1 MGPLGPTRPPPLVE
15 SLYSSDLGHDIVRDF
30 LVPALSEAVQYR
42 RITGDFSSAFLV
54 AAARGL
60 SPFFLNQGRMQ
71 LITNGRFTEH
81 DVEAIKAGTS
91 PEEIVERH
99 LLEEIKRMQGS
110 VTEFEKDHLR
120 ALTWLLR
127 SNRLEMKVS
136 LLRDASGLPL
146 PATNPVGIQHTK
158 VGIIGRSNGDKIAFV
173 GGLNESMRAYKG
185 NAEALTARFSWVDQ
199 DRKTIASCEALFDS
213 LWNNRS
219 PKTMVLPFPEAAKR
233 QLISTYNA
241 ESMPDLTKY
250 TEAPAAPSAPNLWQ
264 HQDQAVETFLQK
276 RAGILE
282 MATGTGKT
290 RTALRISNE
299 LIEASLIKGIV
310 IAASGNDLLDQWY
323 REILRA
329 FGAAQVVIFRDHESH
344 RQSRNFLSYKGTLPP
359 VLIISYENLCDLV
372 EMDRAE
378 LLASSLLICDEVHN
392 LGAERK
398 LERLQGKLSRFPW
411 RLGLSATPERM
422 FDSKGTTFILSEI
435 GPVVFKFGLEDAIER
450 GILCEFEYVPL
461 LYNLSDADKEKLREV
476 HARFAALREEFPGT
490 PMDGLY
496 VQLAKVRKESLEKLP
511 AFARHLKKTPQ
522 VLDRAIIFVETMEYG
537 NEVQHIIHN
546 HSVDYHTYYGD
557 DDKDNLQ
564 RFGRGELRTL
574 ITCKRISEGID
585 IKSVRSVILFSADR
599 AKLQTIQRIGRSLR
613 KNPAEPEKRATVL
626 DFVVKEDLEEKK
638 DRNWIP
644 VDRERCEW
652 LNTLSKTRFKG
663 DD

>member
-1 MGPLGPTRPPPLVE
+1 MKRPPSLIE

-30 LVPALSEAVQYR
+30 LVPALSEAVHYK

-60 SPFFLNQGRMQ
+60 SPFFLKDGRMQ

-91 PEEIVERH
+91 PEEIVERQ

-110 VTEFEKDHLR
+110 VSEFEKDHLR

-127 SNRLEMKVS
+127 SGRLEMKVS

-146 PATNPVGIQHTK
+146 PATNPVGVQHTK
-158 VGIIGRSNGDKIAFV
+158 IGIISRSNGDKIAFV

-185 NAEALTARFSWVDQ
+185 NAEALTARFSWVEH
-199 DRKTIASCEALFDS
+199 DRRTIASCEALFDS
-213 LWNNRS
+213 LWTNRS
-219 PKTMVLPFPEAAKR
+219 PKTMVMPFPEAAKR
-233 QLISTYNA
+233 QLISTYTG

-250 TEAPAAPSAPNLWQ
+250 AEAQAAVSSQNIWR
-264 HQDQAVETFLQK
+264 HQDEAIEVFLQK

-299 LIEASLIKGIV
+299 LLEAALVKGIV

-323 REILRA
+323 REILNA
-329 FGAAQVVIFRDHESH
+329 FGAAQVVVFRDHESH
-344 RQSRNFLSYKGTLPP
+344 KQSRNFLNYKGKLPP
-359 VLIISYENLCDLV
+359 VLIISYENLCDLI
-372 EMDRAE
+372 EMDRSE
-378 LLASSLLICDEVHN
+378 LLSSSLLICDEVHN
-392 LGAERK
+392 LGAEK
-398 LERLQGKLSRFPW
+398 KIARLRGKLTTFPW

-422 FDSKGTTFILSEI
+422 FDAEGTSFIVSEI
-435 GPVVFKFGLEDAIER
+435 GPVVFRFGLEDAIER
-450 GILCEFEYVPL
+450 GILCEFDYIPL
-461 LYNLSDADKEKLREV
+461 LYNLSDADKEKLRDI
-476 HARFAALREEFPGT
+476 HARFAAIREEFPGT
-490 PMDGLY
+490 PMDDLY
-496 VQLAKVRKESLEKLP
+496 VQLAKARKESLEKLP
-511 AFARHLKKTPQ
+511 AFTRHLKKNPQ
-522 VLDRAIIFVETMEYG
+522 VLDRAIVFVETMEYG
-537 NEVQHIIHN
+537 HEVQHIIHN
-546 HSVDYHTYYGD
+546 HSIDYHTYYGD

-564 RFGRGELRTL
+564 RFGRAELRTL

-585 IKSVRSVILFSADR
+585 IKSVRNIILFSADR

-613 KNPAEPEKRATVL
+613 KNPSEPGKRATVL
-626 DFVVKEDLEEKK
+626 DFIVKEDLEEKK
-638 DRNWIP
+638 DRDWVP

-652 LNTLSKTRFKG
+652 LNALSKTQFKG
-663 DD
+663 DE